1 MTTIQIAKR
10 KIDWRPFR
18 MRQAKREDCTQF
30 LTEPAR
36 VIVDGMLGLLYLDI
50 SKLDTAPFLKALQEI
65 KIGTNDRSS
74 GMTTSSQVFGF
85 MPRRPLGR
93 GDFCNA
99 SRLHRDQPKQAEI
112 VANFIDQLV
121 GLYREMNPGLA
132 KLHEELADKI
142 LPEWRIHGLF
152 SSGII
157 NLNNPLPYHFDSG
170 NIDLCWSIMPVFKK
184 DIEGGHLAIPQL
196 DLCVE
201 LRDHTCLMFDGQS
214 LLHGVT
220 PFKKLS
226 ASAYRYTVVY
236 YTMRQLWD
244 CLPLTEELARGR
256 MKRTE
261 TEARSAAGILHPGIE
276 KGIKKQKSKA

>member
-1 MTTIQIAKR
+1 MNTIQRNKR
-10 KIDWRPFR
+10 MINWRQFR
-18 MRQAKREDCTQF
+18 LRKANREDCKEF
-30 LTEPAR
+30 ITEPCKI
-36 VIVDGMLGLLYLDI
+36 IVDGVLGLLYFDI
-50 SKLDTAPFLKALQEI
+50 SHLDTKPFLDALQKI
-65 KIGTNDRSS
+65 KIGTNERSS
-74 GMTTSSQVFGF
+74 GMTSSSQVFGF

-99 SRLHRDQPKQAEI
+99 SRLHRDQPKEAEI
-112 VANFIDQLV
+112 VSKFIDQLV
-121 GLYREMNPGLA
+121 GLYRENNPALA

-157 NLNNPLPYHFDSG
+157 NLNNPLPYHFDAG
-170 NIDLCWSIMPVFKK
+170 NIESCWSIMPVFKK

-214 LLHGVT
+214 LMHGVT

-226 ASAYRYTVVY
+226 AQAYRYTVVY
-236 YTMRQLWD
+236 YTMAQLWA
-244 CLPLTEELARGR
+244 CLPIKDELARAR
-256 MKRTE
+256 RKRTE
-261 TEARSAAGILHPGIE
+261 TETRHAAGQIHPNIAE
-276 KGIKKQKSKA
+276 QLKKDE